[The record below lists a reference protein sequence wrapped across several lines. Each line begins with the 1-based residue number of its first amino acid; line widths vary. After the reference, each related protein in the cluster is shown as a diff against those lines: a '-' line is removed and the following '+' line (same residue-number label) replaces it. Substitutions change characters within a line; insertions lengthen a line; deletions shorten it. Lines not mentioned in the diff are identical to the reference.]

1 MIRKF
6 SFAKGM
12 FSTKISLA
20 KGIQSKTGAAHP
32 RQKFFVC
39 VCVWGGG
46 GGGGELTTCPC
57 IWPALC
63 CKFDSIE

>member
-39 VCVWGGG
+39 VCVGGG
-46 GGGGELTTCPC
+46 GGLMPW
-57 IWPALC
+57 INHLPLYLARSLL
-63 CKFDSIE
+63 